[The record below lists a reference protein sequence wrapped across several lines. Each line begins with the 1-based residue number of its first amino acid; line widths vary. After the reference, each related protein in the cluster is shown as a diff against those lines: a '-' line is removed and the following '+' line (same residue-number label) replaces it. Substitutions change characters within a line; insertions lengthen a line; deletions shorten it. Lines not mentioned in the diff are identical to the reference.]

1 MGGSKAHAC
10 TILLRGGAEQFIAET
25 ERSLHDAI
33 MIVRRAKKND
43 TIVAGGGA
51 IEMELSRHI
60 REIAMTIKDKEQ
72 FFWKAYAK
80 AFEVIVEQILNST
93 EKLVLE
99 LKNLFMIKDSSCV
112 KLWVQFC
119 PKKSNFEL
127 KRFVQNWKKII
138 LNIFEFKIRFL
149 FDKMDS

>member
-112 KLWVQFC
+112 KL
-119 PKKSNFEL
+119 
-127 KRFVQNWKKII
+127 
-138 LNIFEFKIRFL
+138 
-149 FDKMDS
+149 